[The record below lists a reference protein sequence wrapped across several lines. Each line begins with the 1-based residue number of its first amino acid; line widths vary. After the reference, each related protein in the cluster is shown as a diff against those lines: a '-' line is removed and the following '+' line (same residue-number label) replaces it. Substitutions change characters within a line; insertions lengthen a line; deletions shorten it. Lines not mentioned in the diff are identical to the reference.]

1 MHVTPH
7 LCIATDSWIWI
18 KLNNDENF
26 IEESR
31 LSRENE
37 NRQDSKEN
45 KKGKKG
51 RLKFAQ
57 ISTLNSPLYDD
68 DVSLPAA
75 NT

>member
-1 MHVTPH
+1 MMKIS
-7 LCIATDSWIWI
+7 LKSLDSRGKMKTGKTQKKI
-18 KLNNDENF
+18 K
-26 IEESR
+26 
-31 LSRENE
+31 
-37 NRQDSKEN
+37 KER
-45 KKGKKG
+45 KKG